1 MPNCAVVVQTAYS
14 EARYHC
20 TVTTARRTFLPWIVW
35 IVAAILYSVA
45 ILNRSSLSALG
56 PVAQQHFHI
65 DATVLSAFAVI
76 QLVVYAAMQIP
87 VGVMLDRFGP
97 TVLILCGGLLMVL
110 GQLAMATVHEVSLA
124 IAARVLVGVGD
135 ACTFISV
142 IRMLPEWFSVSHL
155 PTLAQ
160 VTGLIGQTG
169 QLISVTPLAIAVGV
183 FGWTGGFVGVA
194 AVGLLLLLVGTF
206 VLRDAPGIGTA
217 FERMTGRLGRISR
230 EAQSLGAHDNTAML
244 AAVAP
249 PATAMFPVITD
260 AYLAAADGAKRRKLP
275 GSNFVKQLRRLLSIP
290 GVRLAYWVHFTTP
303 FALTCFVLLW
313 GTPFLT
319 GGVGLSQPVAGSL
332 LSLAIVSGMIAGVLL
347 GPLTSRFAERR
358 VLITMATVIAA
369 MLVWGTVFAWPGKPP
384 VWLLA
389 VLMIVI
395 AAGGPASMV
404 AFDIGRSHTPR
415 SLSGFST
422 GLINTGGFTSALL
435 VILLIGLM
443 LDWQGAGSPES
454 YSLGAFELAFAM
466 QIPFWILGT
475 IMVAIEYIK
484 TRRWMTR
491 HGRTLR

>member
-1 MPNCAVVVQTAYS
+1 MRGGS
-14 EARYHC
+14 RYHC
-20 TVTTARRTFLPWIVW
+20 TVTTAHRPILPWLVW
-35 IVAAILYSVA
+35 IIAAIAYSMA

-56 PVAQQHFHI
+56 PVAQQHFQI

-97 TVLILCGGLLMVL
+97 TVLILFGGVLMVI
-110 GQLAMATVHEVSLA
+110 GQLAMATVHDVSLA

-142 IRMLPEWFSVSHL
+142 IRMLPEWFSVRHL

-194 AVGLLLLLVGTF
+194 ATGFLVTLLGFF
-206 VLRDAPGIGTA
+206 VLRDGPGIGTA
-217 FERMTGRLGRISR
+217 FERMTGRLGRLSR
-230 EAQSLGAHDNTAML
+230 HSQSLGQHDNTAML
-244 AAVAP
+244 AAIAP
-249 PATAMFPVITD
+249 PATSMFPVVSD
-260 AYLAAADGAKRRKLP
+260 ANLGASDGEQPRRIP
-275 GSNFVKQLRRLLSIP
+275 GMSFWRQLRRLLSIP
-290 GVRLAYWVHFTTP
+290 GVRLAYWVHFTSP
-303 FALTCFVLLW
+303 FALTAFVLLW
-313 GTPFLT
+313 GTPFLI
-319 GGVGLSQPVAGSL
+319 GGVGLSQPVAGTL
-332 LSLAIVSGMIAGVLL
+332 LSLAIVAGMITGVLL

-358 VLITMATVIAA
+358 VLINMCTVVGA
-369 MLVWGTVFAWPGKPP
+369 MLVWGAVFLWPDRPP

-389 VLMIVI
+389 MLMIVI
-395 AAGGPASMV
+395 STGGPASMI

-422 GLINTGGFTSALL
+422 GLINTAGFTSALL
-435 VILLIGLM
+435 VIMFIGLI
-443 LDWQGAGSPES
+443 LDWQGAGSPDR
-454 YSLGAFELAFAM
+454 YTLAAFEWAFAV
-466 QIPFWILGT
+466 QIPFWVVGT
-475 IMVAIEYIK
+475 VMVCIEYRN
-484 TRRWMTR
+484 TRRWMNR

>member
-1 MPNCAVVVQTAYS
+1 MTPAH
-14 EARYHC
+14 RP
-20 TVTTARRTFLPWIVW
+20 FLPWLVW

-45 ILNRSSLSALG
+45 ILNRSSLSSLG
-56 PVAQQHFHI
+56 PLAQQHFQI

-97 TVLILCGGLLMVL
+97 TILILFGGLLMVL
-110 GQLAMATVHEVSLA
+110 GQLIMATVHEVSLA
-124 IAARVLVGVGD
+124 IAARVLVGIGD

-142 IRMLPEWFSVSHL
+142 IRMLPEWFSVRHL

-160 VTGLIGQTG
+160 VTGLIGQMG
-169 QLISVTPLAIAVGV
+169 QLVSVTPLAIAVGV
-183 FGWTGGFVGVA
+183 YGWTGGFVGVA
-194 AVGLLLLLVGTF
+194 AIGLFLLLIGAF
-206 VLRDAPGIGTA
+206 VLRDGPGIGTIV
-217 FERMTGRLGRISR
+217 ERITGKLGRVSR
-230 EAQSLGAHDNTAML
+230 EAQSLGVSDNTAML

-249 PATAMFPVITD
+249 PATEMFPVISD
-260 AYLAAADGAKRRKLP
+260 AYLSAADGTARRKLP
-275 GSNFVKQLRRLLSIP
+275 GANFWSQLRRLLSIP

-319 GGVGLSQPVAGSL
+319 GGVGLTKPVAGTL
-332 LSLAIVSGMIAGVLL
+332 LSLAIVSGMVSGVLL

-358 VLITMATVIAA
+358 VVITMGTVIAA
-369 MLVWGTVFAWPGKPP
+369 MLVWGAVFVWPGSPP

-395 AAGGPASMV
+395 ASGGPASMV

-422 GLINTGGFTSALL
+422 GFINTAGFTSALL
-435 VILLIGLM
+435 VIMLIGLI
-443 LDWQGAGSPES
+443 LDWQGAGSPDS
-454 YSLGAFELAFAM
+454 YTLGAFEWAFAV
-466 QIPFWILGT
+466 QIPFWLFGT
-475 IMVAIEYIK
+475 TMVIIEYWK
-484 TRRWMTR
+484 TKRWMSKN
-491 HGRTLR
+491 GRTLR